1 MSFSLNGSSTI
12 DPENLIYYFI
22 GGSSNG
28 ITIYGVSLQ
37 TGLLVSQQAISNANA
52 LYFDMIRIQSD
63 CYESLPTRLQLTSEM
78 EDQILKTEN
87 VLVYPNPFLDQITI
101 SSESVLERIELFQAS
116 GSIISV
122 NEISSKEFTLDTN
135 QLLKGIYFLQ
145 ITNSKGKEIVKILK

>member
-1 MSFSLNGSSTI
+1 
-12 DPENLIYYFI
+12 
-22 GGSSNG
+22 
-28 ITIYGVSLQ
+28 
-37 TGLLVSQQAISNANA
+37 
-52 LYFDMIRIQSD
+52 
-63 CYESLPTRLQLTSEM
+63 M